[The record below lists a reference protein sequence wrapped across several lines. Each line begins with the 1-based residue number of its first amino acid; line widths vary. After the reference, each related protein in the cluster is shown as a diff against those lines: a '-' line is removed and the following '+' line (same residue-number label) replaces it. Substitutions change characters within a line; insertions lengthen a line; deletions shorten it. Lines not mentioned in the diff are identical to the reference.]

1 MGFDTILE
9 FDAIHVLSLLFIS
22 PMFGVCVCM
31 QESMFR
37 AYFSFFVP
45 FYSFLLMRIY
55 SFIMTCF
62 SNVLHH
68 TQPPFLI
75 SEIKDKLTLLCSV
88 GFCLSLFFSVQFVGA
103 KNFFCFITYL
113 YSIVGY
119 AFFGSIATFILIV
132 YDKLTEFSS
141 RPFNSIADY

>member
-113 YSIVGY
+113 YSIVAY
-119 AFFGSIATFILIV
+119 IFLLC
-132 YDKLTEFSS
+132 Y
-141 RPFNSIADY
+141 